1 MAKSKVMRIISIVL
15 IAIFAFMMLSQVTFA
30 APASNT
36 ETGKSIADTD
46 TTIFTRTDQS
56 GASDAVT
63 NIIGS
68 IINIAQ
74 IIGMGV
80 AIIMLIVL
88 AIQYIAAAPEGKAE
102 IKKNATIYI
111 VGAIIL
117 FAAAAILQIIKN
129 FAIQNV
135 GSTENTAF

>member
-1 MAKSKVMRIISIVL
+1 MTKSKVMRIISIAL
-15 IAIFAFMMLSQVTFA
+15 IAIFALMMLSQVAFA
-30 APASNT
+30 AELNT
-36 ETGKSIADTD
+36 SS
-46 TTIFTRTDQS
+46 FTREDKS
-56 GASDAVT
+56 GASNAVT

-80 AIIMLIVL
+80 AIIMLVVL

-117 FAAAAILQIIKN
+117 FAAAAILEIIKN
-129 FAIQNV
+129 FAESNV
-135 GSTENTAF
+135 GTTSNTAF

>member
-1 MAKSKVMRIISIVL
+1 MTKSKVMRIISIAL

-30 APASNT
+30 A
-36 ETGKSIADTD
+36 KLDTSAYD
-46 TTIFTRTDQS
+46 REDKS
-56 GASDAVT
+56 GASNAVT

-74 IIGMGV
+74 IVGMGV
-80 AIIMLIVL
+80 AIIMLVVL

-111 VGAIIL
+111 VGDVIL
-117 FAAAAILQIIKN
+117 FAAAAILEIIKN
-129 FAIQNV
+129 FAESNV
-135 GSTENTAF
+135 GTTNSTSF

>member
-1 MAKSKVMRIISIVL
+1 MTKSKVMRIISIAL
-15 IAIFAFMMLSQVTFA
+15 IAIFALMMLSQVAFA
-30 APASNT
+30 A
-36 ETGKSIADTD
+36 ELDTSAFD
-46 TTIFTRTDQS
+46 REDQS
-56 GASDAVT
+56 GASNAVT

-80 AIIMLIVL
+80 AIIMLVVL

-111 VGAIIL
+111 VGAIVL
-117 FAAAAILQIIKN
+117 FAAAAILEIIKS
-129 FAIQNV
+129 FAENNV
-135 GSTENTAF
+135 GTTTNTSF

>member
-1 MAKSKVMRIISIVL
+1 MTKSKVMRIISIAL
-15 IAIFAFMMLSQVTFA
+15 IVVFALVMLSQVTLA
-30 APASNT
+30 AGQSAANMSAT
-36 ETGKSIADTD
+36 S
-46 TTIFTRTDQS
+46 FTRTDKS
-56 GASDAVT
+56 GASNAVT

-88 AIQYIAAAPEGKAE
+88 AIKYIAAAPEGKAE

-129 FAIQNV
+129 FAIENV
-135 GSTENTAF
+135 GSTENTKF

>member
-1 MAKSKVMRIISIVL
+1 MTKSKVMRIISIAL
-15 IAIFAFMMLSQVTFA
+15 IAIFALMMLSQVAFA
-30 APASNT
+30 AKLDTSVFTT
-36 ETGKSIADTD
+36 EDK
-46 TTIFTRTDQS
+46 S
-56 GASDAVT
+56 GASNAVT

-80 AIIMLIVL
+80 AIIMLVVL

-117 FAAAAILQIIKN
+117 FAAAAILEIIKN
-129 FAIQNV
+129 FAESNV
-135 GSTENTAF
+135 GTTSNTAF

>member
-1 MAKSKVMRIISIVL
+1 MKLNKIMKMVVAMLL
-15 IAIFAFMMLSQVTFA
+15 IALVAIVASQSVMA
-30 APASNT
+30 AKASDMNMSDFDI
-36 ETGKSIADTD
+36 EDN
-46 TTIFTRTDQS
+46 S
-56 GASDAVT
+56 GAADSAMT
-63 NIIGS
+63 IIGK

-88 AIQYIAAAPEGKAE
+88 AIQYIAASPEGKAE

-117 FAAAAILQIIKN
+117 FAASGILGIIRK
-129 FAIQNV
+129 FAV
-135 GSTENTAF
+135 GSIAGA

>member
-1 MAKSKVMRIISIVL
+1 
-15 IAIFAFMMLSQVTFA
+15 MMLSQVTFA
-30 APASNT
+30 TENT
-36 ETGKSIADTD
+36 SENTIGTSIENTS
-46 TTIFTRTDQS
+46 TTIFTRTDKS
-56 GASDAVT
+56 GASKAVT

-88 AIQYIAAAPEGKAE
+88 AIQYIAAAPEGKAD

-117 FAAAAILQIIKN
+117 FSAAAILQIIKN
-129 FAIQNV
+129 FAIDNV
-135 GSTENTAF
+135 GSTGNTAF

>member
-1 MAKSKVMRIISIVL
+1 MTKSKVISIAL
-15 IAIFAFMMLSQVTFA
+15 IAIFALMMLSQVAFA
-30 APASNT
+30 GNT
-36 ETGKSIADTD
+36 TTGQDIANMS
-46 TTIFTRTDQS
+46 TTSFTRVDKS
-56 GASDAVT
+56 GASSAVT

-102 IKKNATIYI
+102 IKKNSTIYI

-117 FAAAAILQIIKN
+117 FSAAALLQIIKN
-129 FAIQNV
+129 FAIQNI
-135 GSTENTAF
+135 GSTGNTAF

>member
-1 MAKSKVMRIISIVL
+1 MTKSKVMRIISIAL

-30 APASNT
+30 A
-36 ETGKSIADTD
+36 KLDTSAYD
-46 TTIFTRTDQS
+46 REDKS
-56 GASDAVT
+56 GASNAVT

-74 IIGMGV
+74 IVGMGV
-80 AIIMLIVL
+80 AIIMLVVL

-111 VGAIIL
+111 VGAVIL
-117 FAAAAILQIIKN
+117 FAAAAILEIIKN
-129 FAIQNV
+129 FAESNV
-135 GSTENTAF
+135 GTTNSTSF

>member
-1 MAKSKVMRIISIVL
+1 MTKSKVISIAL
-15 IAIFAFMMLSQVTFA
+15 IAIFAFMMLSQVAF
-30 APASNT
+30 ASNVT
-36 ETGKSIADTD
+36 TGQDIA
-46 TTIFTRTDQS
+46 
-56 GASDAVT
+56 
-63 NIIGS
+63 

-102 IKKNATIYI
+102 IKKNSTIYI

-117 FAAAAILQIIKN
+117 FSAAALLQIIKN
-129 FAIQNV
+129 FAIQNI
-135 GSTENTAF
+135 GSTGNTAF

>member
-1 MAKSKVMRIISIVL
+1 MTKSKVMRIISIAL
-15 IAIFAFMMLSQVTFA
+15 IAIFALMMLSQVAFA
-30 APASNT
+30 A
-36 ETGKSIADTD
+36 ELDTSS
-46 TTIFTRTDQS
+46 FTREDKS
-56 GASDAVT
+56 GASNAVT

-80 AIIMLIVL
+80 AIIMLVVL

-111 VGAIIL
+111 VGAVIL
-117 FAAAAILQIIKN
+117 FAAAAILEIIKN
-129 FAIQNV
+129 FAESNV
-135 GSTENTAF
+135 GTTSNTAF

>member
-1 MAKSKVMRIISIVL
+1 MTKSKVMRIISIAL

-30 APASNT
+30 A
-36 ETGKSIADTD
+36 KLD
-46 TTIFTRTDQS
+46 TTAYDREDKS
-56 GASDAVT
+56 GASNAVT

-74 IIGMGV
+74 IVGMGV
-80 AIIMLIVL
+80 AIIMLVVL

-111 VGAIIL
+111 VGAVIL
-117 FAAAAILQIIKN
+117 FAAAAILEIIKN
-129 FAIQNV
+129 FAESNV
-135 GSTENTAF
+135 GTTNSTAF

>member
-1 MAKSKVMRIISIVL
+1 MTKSKVMRIISIAL
-15 IAIFAFMMLSQVTFA
+15 IAVFALMILSQVSFA
-30 APASNT
+30 ANNQ
-36 ETGKSIADTD
+36 SIADMS

-56 GASDAVT
+56 GASNAVT

-74 IIGMGV
+74 IVGMGV

-102 IKKNATIYI
+102 IKKNSTIYI

-117 FAAAAILQIIKN
+117 FSAAAILQIIKN
-129 FAIQNV
+129 FAINNV
-135 GSTENTAF
+135 GSTDNTAY

>member
-1 MAKSKVMRIISIVL
+1 MTKSKIMRIISIAL
-15 IAIFAFMMLSQVTFA
+15 IAIFALMMLSQVAFA
-30 APASNT
+30 A
-36 ETGKSIADTD
+36 ELDTSS
-46 TTIFTRTDQS
+46 FTREDKS
-56 GASDAVT
+56 GASNAVT

-80 AIIMLIVL
+80 AIIMLVVL

-117 FAAAAILQIIKN
+117 FAAAAILEIIKN
-129 FAIQNV
+129 FAESNV
-135 GSTENTAF
+135 GTTSNTAF